1 MSSVGDAPR
10 ATEEALVARLRQGDR
25 QVLGELFGLHRE
37 RLWRMVRFRIDH
49 RLSARVDPDDVLQ
62 EAFLAGSQRIESF
75 LSQSGASLFVWLRLI
90 VMQTLCDVHRHHFGA
105 KMRDARRDVSL
116 EPKVDGNAT
125 SICLAVQLV
134 ATLTSPSQA
143 VAGIELMS
151 RLETGIATMAEIDQ
165 EIIALRHFE
174 DLTNTETA
182 EVLGITPQAAS
193 NRYVRAIARLKE
205 ILAPF
210 QDSKGA

>member
-1 MSSVGDAPR
+1 
-10 ATEEALVARLRQGDR
+10 VARLRQGDR

-37 RLWRMVRFRIDH
+37 RLSRMVRFRIDH

>member
-37 RLWRMVRFRIDH
+37 RLSRMVRFRIDH